1 VTTDD
6 STYTPEIVSFRR
18 HLRAENKSERTV
30 SIYVGAA
37 EKFATWLAEHTDC
50 AGWLDVEQRD
60 VQDFTIAVLQER
72 SAGYA
77 NNLHRA
83 LQQFFKWWAAEEE
96 MPNVMLGM
104 KPPLVPEKPVPV
116 LSHKQL
122 QALLKA
128 AEGKGFV
135 QRRDTAILLL
145 FMDAGLRRDELAKL
159 KTDDIDLDERTV
171 WVVGKGRRPRI
182 VPFGHKTALALD
194 RYLKVRKEHRMAHL
208 DWLWLSH
215 RTRCHLTDRGV
226 YQMIERRGEDIG
238 VDLHPH
244 MLRHSWAHHY
254 RANGGNP
261 DDLKRLA
268 GWKSDQMVARYG
280 ASLADER
287 ARAAGHRLALGDRL

>member
-1 VTTDD
+1 MTKDD
-6 STYTPEIVSFRR
+6 PYTEEITSFRR
-18 HLRAENKSERTV
+18 YLRAANKSERTV
-30 SIYVGAA
+30 SIYTGAA
-37 EKFATWLAEHTDC
+37 EKFAAWLAEHTDC
-50 AGWLDVEQRD
+50 AGWLDVEKRD
-60 VQDFTIAVLQER
+60 IESFTIDVLKTR

-77 NNLHRA
+77 SNLHRA

-104 KPPLVPEKPVPV
+104 KPPIVPEVPVPV
-116 LSHKQL
+116 LTQRQL

-145 FMDAGLRRDELAKL
+145 FMDAGLRRDELASL
-159 KTDDIDLDERTV
+159 KTGDIDLDFREVRV
-171 WVVGKGRRPRI
+171 LGKGRRPRT
-182 VPFGHKTALALD
+182 VPFGHRTALALD
-194 RYLKVRKEHRMAHL
+194 RYLKVRKQHRMAHL

-215 RTRCHLTDRGV
+215 RTSCHLTDRGI